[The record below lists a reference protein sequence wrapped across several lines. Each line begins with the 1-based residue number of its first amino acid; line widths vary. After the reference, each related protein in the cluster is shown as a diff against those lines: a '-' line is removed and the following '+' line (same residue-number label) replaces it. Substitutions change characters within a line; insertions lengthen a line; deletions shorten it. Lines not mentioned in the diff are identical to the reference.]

1 MTLREVFHSPPN
13 DDDGDWLFLPGNDSE
28 WSLETQAF
36 FPDLDDET
44 GVPNIEPQYTSLGLK
59 ETLDLGTIESVV
71 LWADRL
77 VGKADDEVR
86 FESFLY
92 YYRFDAFLPKVG
104 APDPPPA
111 DVIMRNLDL
120 QFYDGLGAERG
131 EKPCSEPGC
140 QRGSVKFSV
149 LCRPHHF
156 ENVRKKKCP
165 FDH

>member
-13 DDDGDWLFLPGNDSE
+13 NEGRDWLFLPGNDSE
-28 WSLETQAF
+28 WSLETQVF

-44 GVPNIEPQYTSLGLK
+44 GEPNIEPQHYSLGLK

-71 LWADRL
+71 SWADRL
-77 VGKADDEVR
+77 VGKVDDEVR

-120 QFYDGLGAERG
+120 QFYDGLGAERV